1 MDQPGREL
9 PIGAWPA
16 GLTRVPYWVYRD
28 AEVARSE
35 QARIFEGP
43 SWHFLCLEIDVPETG
58 DYRSTMMGA
67 MPVVVARA
75 EDGEIVAFE
84 NRCAHR
90 GALICLDDGGRV
102 KDFQCVY
109 HSWRY
114 DLRGNLTSVA
124 FRRGVNGQG
133 GMPDDFEMAAH
144 GPRKLRTATLCG
156 LVFGTL
162 APDGPDIEAYIGPE
176 VLVRLRRVLHKKPEV
191 IGRFTQQLPCNWK
204 LYMENVRDTYH
215 ASLLHTFFTTF
226 RITRLSQ
233 GGGVMVGENGV
244 AHASTTLAAE
254 TGAATTGAA
263 TTGAAA
269 SGADDSYAGMRAD
282 NQGFQLRDPSFLHA
296 VAEFNDN
303 INLQILSVF
312 PGFILQQIHNA
323 LAVRQI
329 VPRGVDSMDLHW
341 TYLGFADDPPE
352 LRAMRLKQANLAGPA
367 GFVSMEDGA
376 VGGFV
381 QRGIQAADRQS
392 SVVEMGG
399 ATTEGGA
406 TRATEA
412 SVRGFWKAWRAQ
424 MGV

>member
-1 MDQPGREL
+1 MRGHGEWGAFPLIRQEEYAGFSGPVDGGISAMDAPTDR
-9 PIGAWPA
+9 IWPS
-16 GLTRVPYWVYRD
+16 GLTRIPYWVYAD
-28 AEVARSE
+28 ADVLALE
-35 QARIFEGP
+35 QKRIFAGP
-43 SWHFLCLEIDVPETG
+43 VWNFLCLETELPNVG
-58 DYRSTMMGA
+58 DYRTTFVGT

-75 EDGEIVAFE
+75 EDGELSAFE

-90 GALICLDDGGRV
+90 GAMICLDDSGSV

-109 HSWRY
+109 HAWRY
-114 DLRGNLTSVA
+114 DLRGNLRSVA
-124 FRRGVNGQG
+124 FRHGVGGKG
-133 GMPDDFEMAAH
+133 GMRDDFRLEAH
-144 GPRKLRTATLCG
+144 GPRKLRVSVQSG

-162 APDGPDIEAYIGPE
+162 VPDGPGFEDTIGPQ
-176 VLVRLRRVLHKKPEV
+176 VVARLQRVLHRKVEI

-233 GGGVMVGENGV
+233 GGGVIVSETGV
-244 AHASTTLAAE
+244 AHASTTLAAAK
-254 TGAATTGAA
+254 GP
-263 TTGAAA
+263 
-269 SGADDSYAGMRAD
+269 DDSYAGMRAD
-282 NQGFQLRDPSFLHA
+282 NQELRLQDPSFMNG

-329 VPRGVDSMDLHW
+329 VPRSVDSMDLHW
-341 TYLGFADDPPE
+341 TYLGFADDTPE
-352 LRAMRLKQANLAGPA
+352 LRAMRLKQGNLAGPA

-381 QRGIQAADRQS
+381 QRGIDAASQEAA
-392 SVVEMGG
+392 VVEMGG
-399 ATTEGGA
+399 ALADGGG
-406 TRATEA
+406 TRAT
-412 SVRGFWKAWRAQ
+412 
-424 MGV
+424 

>member
-1 MDQPGREL
+1 MDQPVHNVSS
-9 PIGAWPA
+9 GAWPP

-28 AEVARSE
+28 PQVARDE
-35 QARIFEGP
+35 QTFVFEG
-43 SWHFLCLEIDVPETG
+43 SGWHYLCLEIDVPAIG

-75 EDGEIVAFE
+75 EDAEIVAFE

-90 GALICLDDGGRV
+90 GALICLDDSGHG

-109 HSWRY
+109 HAWRY

-124 FRRGVNGQG
+124 FRRGVNGKG
-133 GMPDDFEMAAH
+133 GMPDDFDMAMH
-144 GPRKLRTATLCG
+144 GPRKLRVAVLCG

-162 APDGPDIEAYIGPE
+162 SSATPDIEAYIGPE
-176 VLVRLRRVLHKKPEV
+176 VLARLRRVLHKKVEV

-233 GGGVMVGENGV
+233 GGGVMVSESGV
-244 AHASTTLAAE
+244 AHASTTLAS
-254 TGAATTGAA
+254 ATP
-263 TTGAAA
+263 A
-269 SGADDSYAGMRAD
+269 SAKTADDSYAGMRSD
-282 NQGFQLRDPSFLHA
+282 NQGFQLRDPTFMNA
-296 VAEFNDN
+296 TAEFDDN
-303 INLQILSVF
+303 INLQILSIF

-341 TYLGFADDPPE
+341 TYLGFADDTPE

-381 QRGIQAADRQS
+381 QRGIAAAEHEA
-392 SVVEMGG
+392 SVIEMGG
-399 ATTEGGA
+399 STAAGA
-406 TRATEA
+406 DTRATEA

-424 MGV
+424 MGL

>member
-1 MDQPGREL
+1 MDQPVRDP
-9 PIGAWPA
+9 PIEAWPP

-28 AEVARSE
+28 PGIARDE
-35 QARIFEGP
+35 QARVFEGP
-43 SWHFLCLEIDVPETG
+43 GWHYLCLEIDVPETG
-58 DYRSTMMGA
+58 DYRTSMMGA
-67 MPVVVARA
+67 MPVVIARA
-75 EDGEIVAFE
+75 EDGVIAAFE

-90 GALICLDDGGRV
+90 GALICLDDGGKV
-102 KDFQCVY
+102 KDFHCVY
-109 HSWRY
+109 HAWRY

-133 GMPDDFEMAAH
+133 GMPDDFRMKAH
-144 GPRKLRTATLCG
+144 GPRKLRTAVLCG

-162 APDGPDIEAYIGPE
+162 APDAPDIETYIGPE
-176 VLVRLRRVLHKKPEV
+176 VLVRLKRVLHKKVEV

-233 GGGVMVGENGV
+233 GGGVMVSGNGI
-244 AHASTTLAAE
+244 AHASTTLATAK
-254 TGAATTGAA
+254 GP
-263 TTGAAA
+263 
-269 SGADDSYAGMRAD
+269 DDSYAGMRSD
-282 NQGFQLRDPSFLHA
+282 NQGFQLQDPSFMNA
-296 VAEFNDN
+296 VAEFGDN

-312 PGFILQQIHNA
+312 PGFVLQQIHNA

-341 TYLGFADDPPE
+341 TYLGFADDTPE
-352 LRAMRLKQANLAGPA
+352 LRAMRLKQGNLAGPA

-381 QRGIQAADRQS
+381 QRGIAAADQQA
-392 SVVEMGG
+392 SVMEMGG
-399 ATTEGGA
+399 ATAEGSD

-424 MGV
+424 MGL

>member
-1 MDQPGREL
+1 MDQPVHEL
-9 PIGAWPA
+9 PTGAWPA

-28 AEVARSE
+28 PAVARNE
-35 QARIFEGP
+35 QTQVFEGP
-43 SWHFLCLEIDVPETG
+43 GWHYLCLEIDVPETG
-58 DYRSTMMGA
+58 DYRTTMMGA
-67 MPVVVARA
+67 MPVVVART

-90 GALICLDDGGRV
+90 GSLICLDDGGRV

-109 HSWRY
+109 HSWCY
-114 DLRGNLTSVA
+114 DLRGNLTSIA

-133 GMPDDFEMAAH
+133 GMPDGFEMEAH
-144 GPRKLRTATLCG
+144 GPRKLRTAVLCG

-162 APDGPDIEAYIGPE
+162 AAAGPDIETYIGPE
-176 VLVRLRRVLHKKPEV
+176 VLVRLHRVLDKKVEV

-233 GGGVMVGENGV
+233 GGGVMVSDDGV
-244 AHASTTLAAE
+244 AHASTTLAAAQ
-254 TGAATTGAA
+254 GP
-263 TTGAAA
+263 
-269 SGADDSYAGMRAD
+269 DDSYAGMRAD
-282 NQGFQLRDPSFLHA
+282 NHGFQLQDPSFMNA
-296 VAEFNDN
+296 VHEFNDT

-341 TYLGFADDPPE
+341 TYLGFADDTPE
-352 LRAMRLKQANLAGPA
+352 LRAMRLKQGNLAGPA

-381 QRGIQAADRQS
+381 QRGIAAADQEAAI
-392 SVVEMGG
+392 VEMGG
-399 ATTEGGA
+399 ATAEGA
-406 TRATEA
+406 VTRATEA

>member
-1 MDQPGREL
+1 MDQPVHPL
-9 PIGAWPA
+9 STGAWPA

-28 AEVARSE
+28 PAIARAE
-35 QARIFEGP
+35 QARIFEGAA
-43 SWHFLCLEIDVPETG
+43 WHFLCLEIDVPEAG
-58 DYRSTMMGA
+58 DYRTTMMGA
-67 MPVVVARA
+67 MHVVVARA

-90 GALICLDDGGRV
+90 GSLICLDDGGRV

-124 FRRGVNGQG
+124 FRRGINGEG
-133 GMPDDFEMAAH
+133 GMSDDFQMSAH
-144 GPRKLRTATLCG
+144 GPRKLRISVVCG
-156 LVFGTL
+156 LVFSTL
-162 APDGPDIEAYIGPE
+162 AADAPDIETYIGPE
-176 VLVRLRRVLHKKPEV
+176 VMVRLHRVLDKKVEV

-233 GGGVMVGENGV
+233 GGGVMVSENGV
-244 AHASTTLAAE
+244 AHASTTLAAVK
-254 TGAATTGAA
+254 GP
-263 TTGAAA
+263 
-269 SGADDSYAGMRAD
+269 DDSYAGMRAD
-282 NQGFQLRDPSFLHA
+282 NQGFQLQEPSFLNSVH
-296 VAEFNDN
+296 EFDDN
-303 INLQILSVF
+303 INLQILSVY

-323 LAVRQI
+323 LAVRQV

-341 TYLGFADDPPE
+341 TYLGFADDTPE
-352 LRAMRLKQANLAGPA
+352 LRRMRLRQANLAGPA

-381 QRGIQAADRQS
+381 QRAIAATDQET
-392 SVVEMGG
+392 SVLEMGG
-399 ATTEGGA
+399 ATAENA
-406 TRATEA
+406 ETRATET